1 MIKDYWTKASSNY
14 SDLIDEELQKSYK
27 DKWMDFILDE
37 IKDLEGPLEILDIG
51 TGPGFFPLIL
61 SSQDRHLTGIDLTE
75 SMIEEAK
82 KKLQA
87 FHVDADLLVMD
98 CQETSFPDQKF
109 DCIICRNLVW
119 TLPDPEK
126 AYKEWFRILKPG
138 GRLLIFDGSCYI
150 HHFDPSAKERYQ
162 ALKDYV
168 KKTYDLDVYD
178 YGDKEKNPDDYELMK
193 TTFLSDK
200 FRPEWDEKTLTSI
213 GFKIDRVLEDYLD
226 FLVGKEERLA
236 KGDISPVFFIKASK

>member
-27 DKWMDFILDE
+27 NKWMDFILDE

-75 SMIEEAK
+75 SMIEEAQ
-82 KKLQA
+82 KKLQS

-138 GRLLIFDGSCYI
+138 GRLLIFDGSWYI
-150 HHFDPSAKERYQ
+150 HHFDPSAKEKYQ
-162 ALKDYV
+162 TLKDYV
-168 KKTYDLDVYD
+168 KKTYGLDVYD

-200 FRPEWDEKTLTSI
+200 FRPEWDEKTLSSM
-213 GFKIDRVLEDYLD
+213 GFTVDKILEDYLD
-226 FLVGKEERLA
+226 LLVGKEERLA
-236 KGDISPVFFIKASK
+236 RGDISPVFFIKASK

>member
-1 MIKDYWTKASSNY
+1 MIKDYWTKASSGY
-14 SDLIDEELQKSYK
+14 SDLIDEELKKSYK
-27 DKWMDFILDE
+27 DKWLDFILDE

-75 SMIEEAK
+75 SMIEEAQ
-82 KKLQA
+82 KKLQT

-138 GRLLIFDGSCYI
+138 GRLLIFDGSWYI
-150 HHFDPSAKERYQ
+150 HHFDPSAKEKYQ
-162 ALKDYV
+162 ILKDYV

-200 FRPEWDEKTLTSI
+200 FRPEWDEKTLASM
-213 GFKIDRVLEDYLD
+213 GFTVDKILEDYLD
-226 FLVGKEERLA
+226 LLVGKEERLA

>member
-1 MIKDYWTKASSNY
+1 MIKDYWTKASSDY
-14 SDLIDEELQKSYK
+14 SDLIDEEMQKSYK
-27 DKWMDFILDE
+27 DKWLNFILDE

-61 SSQDRHLTGIDLTE
+61 SSKDRHLTGIDLTE
-75 SMIEEAK
+75 AMIEEAQ

-87 FHVDADLLVMD
+87 FHVDADLFIMD
-98 CQETSFPDQKF
+98 CQETTFPDQKF

-126 AYKEWFRILKPG
+126 AYREWFRILKPG
-138 GRLLIFDGSCYI
+138 GRLLIFDGSWYI
-150 HHFDPSAKERYQ
+150 HHFDPSAKEKYQ

-168 KKTYDLDVYD
+168 KKTYDIDVYP
-178 YGDKEKNPDDYELMK
+178 YGDKETNPDDYELMK
-193 TTFLSDK
+193 ITFLSDK
-200 FRPEWDEKTLTSI
+200 ARPAWDEKTLTSM
-213 GFKIDRVLEDYLD
+213 GFTVDKVLEDYLD

-236 KGDISPVFFIKASK
+236 RGDISPVFFIKASK